1 MGYIYVIKNT
11 VNDKLYIGQ
20 TRRTITKRFKE
31 HIDFSKKDSVKT
43 KIYVAM
49 RELGIENFYV
59 EQLITCEDTELNK
72 YEQYYVEKYNSLNKG
87 YNSIYP
93 CSSAGKQ
100 PVHDYEDKVAD
111 MYLSGMS
118 YSYIAKECNISLAE
132 VGRIVHEHN
141 IDTIN
146 REYERNKDNKSVEII
161 MYDNKFING
170 TYFKSIKLSYKYIS
184 TERNR
189 CDFELEFYARVK
201 VACQNGNI
209 AYGHRWQLASDLV
222 YEDKIFRTKFDK
234 EAYIQ
239 GKPAYQPEGK
249 QYYIVDG
256 ALDLVFKQYRNNTR
270 HQNTCIDCGKEIS
283 KHAMRC
289 KACNDKYSATEK
301 AYKNKANH
309 SSKCPDIDTLRNLL
323 SEYNY
328 TQIGKM
334 YNVSGNTVKKWAI
347 RYNLL
352 VEKKEK
358 PSKELL
364 EHLLNISTSA
374 LIAAEYGVSQ
384 GTVNWWAKQYGIERK
399 HYSKIE
405 CIEDN
410 ITFDTFRDAA
420 KYMIENNLTTEK
432 SLNHISYHISNV
444 TDTCNN
450 YMGKHWRR
458 I

>member
-1 MGYIYVIKNT
+1 MGYIYMIRNT
-11 VNDKLYIGQ
+11 VNDKVYIGQ
-20 TRRTITKRFKE
+20 TRRTVQLRFNE
-31 HIDFSKKDSVKT
+31 HLNFSKKPNIKT
-43 KIYVAM
+43 KLYLNI
-49 RELGIENFYV
+49 RELGIKSFYV
-59 EQLITCEDTELNK
+59 EQLVECKDTELNR
-72 YEQYYVEKYNSLNKG
+72 YEQYYVEKYDSLSNG
-87 YNSIYP
+87 YNSVYP
-93 CSSAGKQ
+93 CSSTGQ
-100 PVHDYEDKVAD
+100 RPVHDYEDKVAD

-118 YSYIAKECNISLAE
+118 YSYIAKECNISLTE
-132 VGRIVHEHN
+132 VERIVHVNN
-141 IDTIN
+141 IDTLN
-146 REYERNKDNKSVEII
+146 REYERNKDNKPVEII

-170 TYFKSIKLSYKYIS
+170 AYFKSIKLSYKYIS

-189 CDFELEFYARVK
+189 CNFELEFYSRIN

-209 AYGHRWQLASDLV
+209 AYGHRWQLASDLI

-249 QYYIVDG
+249 RYYIVDG
-256 ALDLVFKQYRNNTR
+256 ALDLVFKQYRNNTK
-270 HQNTCIDCGKEIS
+270 HQNTCIDCGETIS
-283 KHAMRC
+283 KNAIRC
-289 KACNDKYSATEK
+289 KSCNDKYSATEE
-301 AYKNKANH
+301 AYKNKANY
-309 SSKCPDIDTLRNLL
+309 SSKCPDIETLKGSL

-334 YNVSGNTVKKWAI
+334 YNVSSNTVKKWAI

-352 VEKKEK
+352 EEKKEK

-364 EHLLNISTSA
+364 EHLLNISTSS
-374 LIAAEYGVSQ
+374 LIAAKYGVSQ

-399 HYSKIE
+399 HCSKIE

-420 KYMIENNLTTEK
+420 KYMLENNLTTEK
-432 SLNHISYHISNV
+432 SLNHVSYHISNV
-444 TDTCNN
+444 TDTCIT
-450 YMGKHWRR
+450 YMGKHWRK